1 MIDDFSTLLPTSL
14 TDVLETLDKERSPIH
29 LRTERRAY
37 GKKVTLIAGFDKTT
51 NVKKVAKLL
60 KTKCAAGGTVKKGVI
75 ELQGDQL
82 RRAKEVLQSEDFMVF
97 TNKSD

>member
-1 MIDDFSTLLPTSL
+1 MVDDFSSLLPTSL

-29 LRTERRAY
+29 LTTERRAY
-37 GKKVTLIAGFDKTT
+37 GKKVTLISGFDKTT

-60 KTKCAAGGTVKKGVI
+60 KTKCAAGGTVKQGVI

-82 RRAKEVLQSEDFMVF
+82 RRAKEILQSEGFMVF